1 LRQEEQELIRSLLS
15 GVFAKETLEETLS
28 AARVI
33 DMQDGGMGSIRFV
46 QADGHLGRLL
56 VEAEYVDSDAVLV
69 SIAVNADQTGQPFE
83 IDFWKV
89 DFSPLKQYPNL
100 SSI

>member
-1 LRQEEQELIRSLLS
+1 
-15 GVFAKETLEETLS
+15 
-28 AARVI
+28 
-33 DMQDGGMGSIRFV
+33 
-46 QADGHLGRLL
+46 L